1 MLNIWLIVGLAGQ
14 LLFAARFIVQWI
26 CSERRGESYIPLV
39 FWYLSLG
46 GGVILLAYAVNR
58 KDPVFILG
66 QMGGIFVYLRNLFLI
81 HSQKKRAFRIKRD
94 VCLGNVFFP

>member
-26 CSERRGESYIPLV
+26 CSERRGESYIPII

-46 GGVILLAYAVNR
+46 GGVILLAYAISR
-58 KDPVFILG
+58 RDPVFILG
-66 QMGGIFVYLRNLFLI
+66 QTGGVFVYMRNLYLI
-81 HSQKKRAFRIKRD
+81 QAKKKEAAASYT
-94 VCLGNVFFP
+94 GS